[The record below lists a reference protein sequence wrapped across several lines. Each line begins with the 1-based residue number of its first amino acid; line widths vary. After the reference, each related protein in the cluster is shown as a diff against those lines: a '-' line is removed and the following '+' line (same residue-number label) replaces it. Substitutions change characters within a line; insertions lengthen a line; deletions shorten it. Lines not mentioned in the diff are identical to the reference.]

1 VFRRALASL
10 LISGL
15 AVFSAPIA
23 AHAQQALQP
32 PPAAFAP
39 GPQNTGHL
47 TAELVSQTK
56 GVAPG
61 GLAYVAIRQDIQK
74 GWHTYWRN
82 PGDSG
87 LPTRVKWTLPA
98 GFEAGELRWP
108 YPARFATP
116 PLVSFGYEHEV
127 LLPVEM
133 RVPTALAGREVRL
146 AAQVAWLEC
155 QEVCLPGKAEV
166 SLTLLVRAGG
176 PGPEAAAFADARKRL
191 PTADPAWRFS
201 AQPSGE
207 AIAISFRAPGRA
219 ALTNAYFYATIP
231 HVLDYVK
238 PQALERTKTGYRLLL
253 ARDPNGAS
261 PTRFAGVLVVDV
273 DGRTRAFEVD
283 VAL

>member
-1 VFRRALASL
+1 MANRQPGMASAVVLVTLALVVDAGFARAQGPATARHTKVSLVAETDSVLAGRQL
-10 LISGL
+10 TVGIR
-15 AVFSAPIA
+15 
-23 AHAQQALQP
+23 LQMEP
-32 PPAAFAP
+32 
-39 GPQNTGHL
+39 
-47 TAELVSQTK
+47 
-56 GVAPG
+56 
-61 GLAYVAIRQDIQK
+61 

-219 ALTNAYFYATIP
+219 ALTNAYFYATTP

-253 ARDPNGAS
+253 ARDPNGGS
-261 PTRFAGVLVVDV
+261 PARFAGVLVVDV
-273 DGRTRAFEVD
+273 DGRTRAIEVD